1 MLHGEAAD
9 YSRKGASPVTKAE
22 VIRLVMEKTG
32 LPRKDAVEAVEVF
45 LDSVK
50 GGVLVDDKV
59 SLVGFG
65 TFTVKEKNS
74 RNGRNPR
81 TGEVIKIPPKRVVT
95 FKAGK
100 AFRESINKRRGPA

>member
-1 MLHGEAAD
+1 
-9 YSRKGASPVTKAE
+9 
-22 VIRLVMEKTG
+22 MEKTG
-32 LPRKDAVEAVEVF
+32 LPRKDAVEAVEIF

-50 GGVLVDDKV
+50 GGLMVGDKV

-81 TGEVIKIPPKRVVT
+81 TGEPIRIPPKRVVT
-95 FKAGK
+95 FKPGK
-100 AFRESINKRRGPA
+100 AFRESVNKKTPTS